1 VRLAAASAL
10 TAATALA
17 LVAPAGAHVT
27 AVPTF
32 VTAGQRETVTLVAP
46 NERQVPMSALVVI
59 VPPGLSIVEAVPPG
73 DGWKPTVFEDTATWS
88 GGSLPAGSV
97 TSFSVVLEASG
108 EPGDVTLET
117 HQHYPDGGH
126 VRWDVPFTILPG
138 PEGSGSTG
146 AVLFVV
152 GAIGLLLI
160 ATLAVVVWLRR
171 ARSNEE
177 AP

>member
-1 VRLAAASAL
+1 VRLAAATAL
-10 TAATALA
+10 TAATALVV
-17 LVAPAGAHVT
+17 VAQAGAHVT

-32 VTAGQRETVTLVAP
+32 VTSGQRATITLVAP

-59 VPPGLSIVEAVPPG
+59 VPPGVSIVEAVPPG
-73 DGWKPTVFEDTATWS
+73 DGWKPMVFEDTASWS
-88 GGSLPAGSV
+88 GGSLAAGAV

-108 EPGDVTLET
+108 DPGDVTLET

-138 PEGSGSTG
+138 PESSGSTG

-160 ATLAVVVWLRR
+160 ATVGAVIWLRR
-171 ARSNEE
+171 SRPLQER
-177 AP
+177 